1 MDTGPSFDYFVYYRV
16 RGGLD
21 TGSVRARVKLMQA
34 SLAQGF
40 DDLETRLLQRADEAA
55 TWMEIYRGVRDRQ
68 AFEAALEAAVR
79 DNRLDEI
86 IEPGSARHLECFVE
100 SD

>member
-1 MDTGPSFDYFVYYRV
+1 MDAGTSFDYFVYYRV

-34 SLAQGF
+34 ALAHGV
-40 DDLETRLLQRADEAA
+40 DGLEARLLQRADEAA

-68 AFEAALEAAVR
+68 AFETALAEAVA